1 MDGKTTTRASLSDTL
16 HVKIGLSR
24 SESSRMVDLVIEE
37 ICSALENGEDVKL
50 TGFGTFKLRDKKP
63 RIGRN
68 PKTLE
73 ETVISSRR
81 VLLFTPSAGLKNAAV
96 EGNSVCSNQV
106 EKVRMLA

>member
-1 MDGKTTTRASLSDTL
+1 MDGKTTTRASMSDTV
-16 HVKIGLSR
+16 HVKFGLSR
-24 SESSRMVDLVIEE
+24 SESSRMVDLVFEE
-37 ICSALENGEDVKL
+37 ICSALEKGEAVKL

-81 VLLFTPSAGLKNAAV
+81 VLLFIPSSGLKNAVV
-96 EGNSVCSNQV
+96 EGNSV
-106 EKVRMLA
+106 VRNRVVKMPITA